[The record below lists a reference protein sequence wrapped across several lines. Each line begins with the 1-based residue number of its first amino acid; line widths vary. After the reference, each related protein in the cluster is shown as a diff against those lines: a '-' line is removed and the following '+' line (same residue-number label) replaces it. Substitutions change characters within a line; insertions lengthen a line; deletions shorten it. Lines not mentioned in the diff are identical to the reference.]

1 MSTPR
6 FLTDEDLHGQIIDG
20 LRRREPTIDV
30 LTVVEAGAS
39 GSSDSAVLDLAHAED
54 RIVVSHDVNTMRSAA
69 EQRVAVGAGL
79 TGLFLATQDKPIHV
93 VIDSL
98 LLIWAA
104 TEAEEWRDKIVFLP
118 L

>member
-6 FLTDEDLHGQIIDG
+6 FLADEDLHGQIIDG
-20 LRRREPTIDV
+20 LRRREPTIDL

-39 GSSDSAVLDLAHAED
+39 GFSDAAVLDLAHAEN
-54 RIVVSHDVNTMRSAA
+54 RIVVSHDVSTMRSTA
-69 EQRVAVGAGL
+69 EQRVAGRKGL
-79 TGLFLATQDKPIHV
+79 TGLFLATQDKPIHD
-93 VIDSL
+93 VIDWL

-104 TEAEEWRDKIVFLP
+104 TEAEEWRDKVIFLP